1 MKSCIEIL
9 GQSKSNNFVV
19 RMMLFLSFCNVTNT
33 NLNHFAPKLRSSNF
47 VQFHNRDKHLHHS
60 DKKGWNY
67 SIWFGFFTCIS
78 NLKHCG
84 FCDQVLH
91 LCKGDIF
98 CNNNEGSI
106 IVYFTSWHITVTLVV
121 ISVYYCAV
129 TSLIQQYIYTKKL
142 DFLC

>member
-1 MKSCIEIL
+1 
-9 GQSKSNNFVV
+9 
-19 RMMLFLSFCNVTNT
+19 MMLFLSFCNVTN

-78 NLKHCG
+78 NLNIVDSVTKSYTYARG
-84 FCDQVLH
+84 IYFVITMRVVLYT
-91 LCKGDIF
+91 D
-98 CNNNEGSI
+98 
-106 IVYFTSWHITVTLVV
+106 FTSWHITVTLVV

-142 DFLC
+142 DFLCQNKKEIKITFHV

>member
-1 MKSCIEIL
+1 M
-9 GQSKSNNFVV
+9 
-19 RMMLFLSFCNVTNT
+19 
-33 NLNHFAPKLRSSNF
+33 
-47 VQFHNRDKHLHHS
+47 HHS

-129 TSLIQQYIYTKKL
+129 TSLIQQYIYTKKVRFPL
-142 DFLC
+142 LEQKRNKDYILCMNNIYIKCRRESIGGFQCHYLLYIVHHT